1 MRISAQSANNYS
13 IDDIIAAFYTTKISD
28 SNNHKYTRL
37 PWSIVPHKELN
48 QIPSLKRFTRNMDE
62 FYGTRNMDEFY
73 GTWLYEAIDE
83 FSLQGI
89 PRALPHK
96 AFKLK

>member
-1 MRISAQSANNYS
+1 MRISAQSANNNYS
-13 IDDIIAAFYTTKISD
+13 IDDVIAAFYTTKISD
-28 SNNHKYTRL
+28 SKNHKLSRL
-37 PWSIVPHKELN
+37 PWSIVPHKQLN
-48 QIPSLKRFTRNMDE
+48 QTPPLMRF
-62 FYGTRNMDEFY
+62 TRNMDEFY

-89 PRALPHK
+89 PRILPHK

>member
-13 IDDIIAAFYTTKISD
+13 IDDVIAAFYTTKISAN
-28 SNNHKYTRL
+28 SNNHKYTKL
-37 PWSIVPHKELN
+37 PWSIVPHKKLN
-48 QIPSLKRFTRNMDE
+48 QVPPLKRFTRNMDE
-62 FYGTRNMDEFY
+62 FYGA
-73 GTWLYEAIDE
+73 WLYEAIDE

-89 PRALPHK
+89 PRVLPHK

>member
-1 MRISAQSANNYS
+1 MRISAQSANNDYS

-28 SNNHKYTRL
+28 SNNHKYSKL

-48 QIPSLKRFTRNMDE
+48 QIPPLKRFTRNMDE
-62 FYGTRNMDEFY
+62 ASF